1 MAGALNSIGN
11 FFRGLALLGMVILL
25 GAGSLIE
32 YQAYN
37 RHYQLEEDLR
47 SKKESLAAAN
57 LQITKLNGEIVAKNK
72 QIAELDL
79 AVRLLKV
86 DHRLAEIK
94 VLSQTTDAAGKT
106 STKIQFTEVDDHGN
120 PIDKPRDFT
129 IDGDIVYVD
138 SWVVKYDDKLV
149 ETGDPLRST
158 SICLFRRLFGESQ
171 KPVEGYELDKV
182 GAEPV
187 IYNRGEQV
195 SEQERDIWTRFWDY
209 ANDPA
214 LAAKSGM
221 RAVNGE
227 APSTQLRPGKL
238 YKVELRAS
246 GGLSIKSEDLPSEKP
261 AI

>member
-11 FFRGLALLGMVILL
+11 FFRGLALLGLVVLL
-25 GAGSLIE
+25 GAGSLVG

-37 RHYQLEEDLR
+37 KHYQLEDDLR
-47 SKKESLAAAN
+47 SKKELLAAADS
-57 LQITKLNGEIVAKNK
+57 QIAKLNGEILVKNK

-94 VLSQTTDAAGKT
+94 VLSQKTDPTGKI
-106 STKIQFTEVDDHGN
+106 STKIQFVEVDDEGH
-120 PIDKPRDFT
+120 PIDAPRDFT

-138 SWVVKYDDKLV
+138 SWVVKYEDRLV
-149 ETGDPLRST
+149 QTGDPMRST

-187 IYNRGEQV
+187 IYNRGQQV
-195 SEQERDIWTRFWDY
+195 SEQERDIWSRFWDY

-246 GGLSIKSEDLPSEKP
+246 GGLSIKPEDVPTEKP
-261 AI
+261 TT